1 MKKYEGMFLVDQETA
16 NKKWDEVLGHIR
28 STLEKYKAE
37 ILDLD
42 KWNDL
47 KLAYPIKKRRKGTY
61 IVGHFNLNEA
71 TLAEIRHD
79 FQLSDFVLRHVII
92 VDTGKRQSLIEE
104 TPAEGAPAEATGVR
118 KAPVAA
124 EPKIPE
130 EVAEEPEDVVSEEE
144 KAD

>member
-1 MKKYEGMFLVDQETA
+1 LKKYEGMFLVDQETA
-16 NKKWDEVLGHIR
+16 NKKWDEIRGHIR
-28 STLEKYKAE
+28 GTLEKYKAE
-37 ILDLD
+37 IIDLD

-79 FQLSDFVLRHVII
+79 FQLSELVLRHVIT
-92 VDTGKRQSLIEE
+92 VDTGKKLFLIEE
-104 TPAEGAPAEATGVR
+104 TPPEFAPAEAPGAR
-118 KAPVAA
+118 KAPLAA
-124 EPKIPE
+124 ATEIPE
-130 EVAEEPEDVVSEEE
+130 KIAEDADDVVSKEE